1 MMTGDFILLL
11 FSTVGISLAHTLTGP
26 DHYLP
31 FIALS
36 KSGKWTLPKTL
47 FWTTLCGLAHVGT
60 SLLVGLIGIFLG
72 WTLSQQSNL
81 VMTRGNFAS
90 WMLLGFGLIY
100 TLWGLYNIKR
110 NKLHKHFEVNDEA
123 DILVYE
129 HKDGQVVYPDQKFK
143 VTPWVMF
150 FIFALGPAE
159 PILPLLFYPSTSH
172 SFLQVLILTVTYTG
186 VTLFAMLL
194 MVLLGYY
201 GLQKFNF
208 PNFEK
213 YISFISGLV
222 ILLCGVGMVF
232 LNW

>member
-1 MMTGDFILLL
+1 MITGDFTLLL
-11 FSTVGISLAHTLTGP
+11 ISTLSISVVHTVTGP

-36 KSGKWTLPKTL
+36 KSGKWSMSKTI

-60 SLLVGLIGIFLG
+60 SLLIGLIGIFLG
-72 WTLSQQSNL
+72 WTLSQQSVL
-81 VMTRGNFAS
+81 VVSRGNFAS
-90 WMLLGFGLIY
+90 WMLLGFGLLY

-110 NKLHKHFEVNDEA
+110 NKLHKHFEVNEQA
-123 DILVYE
+123 DIFVYE
-129 HKDGQVVYPDQKFK
+129 HRNGEVVYPDQKFK

-159 PILPLLFYPSTSH
+159 PILPLLFYPSVSH
-172 SFLQVLILTVTYTG
+172 SFLQVIILTLVYTCF
-186 VTLFAMLL
+186 TLLSMIT
-194 MVLLGYY
+194 MVLLGFY
-201 GLQKFNF
+201 GLQKFTI

-213 YISFISGLV
+213 YIGFLSGLV
-222 ILLCGVGMVF
+222 ILVCGIGMVF